1 MFQMFKQ
8 LLALIRCYESGK
20 KLTILSDES
29 MIHGILKQHCIF
41 TSTIWLFGNHKG
53 EKQSLRKEVSITE
66 ELAEKLLEELNCET
80 VFTIPIF
87 GGIPIAES
95 VVVTWVIMLA
105 LTVISIIL
113 VRNLQVENPGKKQ
126 QVLEMAIGGLYNF
139 FESLIGEEGKR
150 YIPYLISVAI
160 YIGVANL
167 IGIIGF
173 KPPTKDLNAT
183 AALAFMSIVLIEY
196 SGFHKKGVK
205 GFFKAFAEPM
215 PLLTPM
221 NIMELFI
228 RPLSLCMRLFG
239 NVLGSFVVMELIKQV
254 AGFIVPIPFTMYFD
268 IFDGLIQAYVFVF
281 LTGLFMKEALE

>member
-1 MFQMFKQ
+1 LGAIK
-8 LLALIRCYESGK
+8 EK
-20 KLTILSDES
+20 
-29 MIHGILKQHCIF
+29 
-41 TSTIWLFGNHKG
+41 
-53 EKQSLRKEVSITE
+53 KQSLRKEVSITE

-105 LTVISIIL
+105 LTVLSIIL

-139 FESLIGEEGKR
+139 FEGLIGEEGKR

-160 YIGVANL
+160 YLGVANL

-183 AALAFMSIVLIEY
+183 AALAVMSIVLIEY
-196 SGFHKKGVK
+196 SGFHKKGGKKFIK
-205 GFFKAFAEPM
+205 GFAEPM
-215 PLLTPM
+215 ALLTPM
-221 NIMELFI
+221 NILELFI

-239 NVLGSFVVMELIKQV
+239 NVLGSFVVMELLKQV
-254 AGFIVPIPFTMYFD
+254 AGLIVPIPFTMYFD